1 MTTTTTT
8 SLSQPDALTNL
19 LTLLPS
25 GTYLAFSTIVPI
37 MTNNGDCSEAE
48 EIITG
53 VFLFLF
59 TFLCAFSSFTDSYS
73 APNGSV
79 YYGVVT
85 TTGLWNPFFANS
97 TLTPV
102 SGWTYTGG
110 GTTYH
115 LKLSDF
121 YVSTL
126 AVISFLSLTLL
137 SSDLATCYYPDIDE
151 TALKAI
157 PLPVNLFVGIFL
169 AFAPSSRHGIG
180 FAFASKSG
188 TTSTS
193 SSTPS
198 TSTTSTSKTA
208 TKAASTSST
217 APLLQSSAGS
227 SISAV

>member
-1 MTTTTTT
+1 MTTTPRT
-8 SLSQPDALTNL
+8 SLSITQPDALTNL
-19 LTLLPS
+19 LTLLPT

-137 SSDLATCYYPDIDE
+137 SSDLATCYYPDIDQ

-157 PLPVNLFVGIFL
+157 PLPLNVFVGIFL
-169 AFAPSSRHGIG
+169 AFAPSSRHGVG
-180 FAFASKSG
+180 FAFASKTGSI
-188 TTSTS
+188 
-193 SSTPS
+193 S
-198 TSTTSTSKTA
+198 TSTTSTSTTS
-208 TKAASTSST
+208 TKAAST
-217 APLLQSSAGS
+217 
-227 SISAV
+227 